1 MNQQLDYRE
10 TYRGFDLSSATD
22 SVLGDAT
29 SGLNAAILCCDR
41 HCDSNSIALYW
52 RNDGGDG
59 AEYSFEQLR
68 DQSERLAQVLR
79 DLGVTPGD
87 RVACLLPRI
96 PELVVTA
103 LAVWRLGA
111 VYQPLFTA
119 FGPKAIE
126 HRVQTSGARV
136 IVTDS
141 GNRAK
146 LDDIAC
152 PAKIVTVVGEGEAAP
167 AGDFD
172 YHKEIAGREPGL
184 QAAKRSADDPFLMMF
199 TSGTTGPAK
208 SLYVPI
214 KAIVP
219 FVEYMRD
226 AIDLRPGDG
235 FWNIADPGWAYGLYY
250 AIIGPLALGHATL
263 LYDGPFSVESTV
275 EIIGKDH
282 ITNLAGSPTAFRHVV
297 ASGPEAV
304 SKIRGQLRVVSSA
317 GEPLNPEV
325 IRWFAD
331 HLDVAIH
338 DHYGQTELG
347 MVLCNH
353 HGLAHPVLPGAAG
366 YSMPGFRVVVVDD
379 NGRELGPGEPGTLA
393 IDRSQSPL
401 FWFTGYEGRDTPALG
416 ERYYLSGDT
425 VEVNENASISFVGRA
440 DDVITSSGYRIGP
453 FDVESALLEHPAV
466 VETAVVGK
474 PDPKRTEIV
483 KAFVVLKSGIAPSP
497 ELIDELRNYVRTR
510 LSAHAYPREIEF
522 MDSLPKTPSG
532 KIQRFL
538 LRDREKVATTPG

>member
-1 MNQQLDYRE
+1 MIEQPDYRE
-10 TYRGFDLSSATD
+10 AYRNFGLSSTTD
-22 SVLGDAT
+22 SVLGDT
-29 SGLNAAILCCDR
+29 VSGLNAAVLCCDR
-41 HCDSNSIALYW
+41 HCGSNSIALHW
-52 RNDGGDG
+52 RSDRGDA

-68 DQSERLAQVLR
+68 DQSDRFAQVLR
-79 DLGVTPGD
+79 DLGVSSGD
-87 RVACLLPRI
+87 RVACMLPRI
-96 PELVVTA
+96 PELVVCA

-126 HRVQTSGARV
+126 HRVQTSGATV
-136 IVTDS
+136 IVTDAS
-141 GNRAK
+141 NRAK

-152 PAKIVTVVGEGEAAP
+152 PSKIVTVVARGEATR

-172 YHKEIAGREPGL
+172 YHKEIAGREPAL
-184 QAAKRSADDPFLMMF
+184 RARMCSADDPFLMMF

-214 KAIVP
+214 SAMVP
-219 FVEYMRD
+219 FVQYMRD
-226 AIDLRPGDG
+226 SIELRPEDG

-263 LYDGPFSVESTV
+263 LYDGPFAVESTV
-275 EIIGKDH
+275 EIIKQH
-282 ITNLAGSPTAFRHVV
+282 RISNLAGAPTAFRQMV
-297 ASGPEAV
+297 AAGPAAV
-304 SKIRGQLRVVSSA
+304 SEIRGQLRVVSSA

-353 HGLAHPVLPGAAG
+353 HGLSHPVLPGAAG
-366 YSMPGFRVVVVDD
+366 YSMRGFRVVVVDD
-379 NGRELGPGEPGTLA
+379 SGRELGPGEPGTLA

-425 VEVNENASISFVGRA
+425 AQLNENGSISFVGRA

-466 VETAVVGK
+466 VETAVIGK

-483 KAFVVLKSGIAPSP
+483 KAFIVLASGIAASP
-497 ELIDELRNYVRTR
+497 GLVDELRSHVRNR

-522 MDSLPKTPSG
+522 VDSLPKTPSG

-538 LRDREKVATTPG
+538 LREREKESTTSA